1 MSCRFNS
8 LWTPSYETRIIRSE
22 ENMDETKTK
31 QSKKLIDKMLS
42 YIFTTN
48 YLSDIALSEI
58 LKIMGLQR
66 NYITMHYNLWKTGL
80 YSIQTKTM

>member
-1 MSCRFNS
+1 
-8 LWTPSYETRIIRSE
+8 
-22 ENMDETKTK
+22 MDETKTK

-42 YIFTTN
+42 YIFTTK

>member
-48 YLSDIALSEI
+48 YFLISNYQKFF
-58 LKIMGLQR
+58 KIMGLQR
-66 NYITMHYNLWKTGL
+66 NYITMHYNLWKTGR

>member
-22 ENMDETKTK
+22 ENMDETKTN

-48 YLSDIALSEI
+48 YLSDIALLEI
-58 LKIMGLQR
+58 FKNNGVTEKL
-66 NYITMHYNLWKTGL
+66 YNNAL
-80 YSIQTKTM
+80 

>member
-42 YIFTTN
+42 YISTTN

-58 LKIMGLQR
+58 FKNNGVTEKL
-66 NYITMHYNLWKTGL
+66 YNNAL
-80 YSIQTKTM
+80 

>member
-1 MSCRFNS
+1 MFCRFNS

-58 LKIMGLQR
+58 FKNNGVTEKL
-66 NYITMHYNLWKTGL
+66 YNNAL
-80 YSIQTKTM
+80 

>member
-80 YSIQTKTM
+80 YSIHTKTM

>member
-1 MSCRFNS
+1 
-8 LWTPSYETRIIRSE
+8 
-22 ENMDETKTK
+22 MDETKTK

-58 LKIMGLQR
+58 FKNNGVTEKL
-66 NYITMHYNLWKTGL
+66 YNNAL
-80 YSIQTKTM
+80 

>member
-48 YLSDIALSEI
+48 YLSDIALLEI
-58 LKIMGLQR
+58 FKNNGVTEKL
-66 NYITMHYNLWKTGL
+66 YNNAL
-80 YSIQTKTM
+80 